1 MKDDIKF
8 KFELKSYL
16 NHLDSMDRKTMSVQE
31 LQKETT
37 EMVVMMREIGLR
49 EYNKYFIGLS
59 GKKINPELIRAG
71 RSGFITA
78 LVALGYISQDEGI
91 KMIINDLIKQSV
103 NERYY
108 TTKQSDKKS

>member
-1 MKDDIKF
+1 MTANI
-8 KFELKSYL
+8 SR
-16 NHLDSMDRKTMSVQE
+16 N
-31 LQKETT
+31 
-37 EMVVMMREIGLR
+37 
-49 EYNKYFIGLS
+49 
-59 GKKINPELIRAG
+59 INPELIRAG

-91 KMIINDLIKQSV
+91 KMINDLIKQSV